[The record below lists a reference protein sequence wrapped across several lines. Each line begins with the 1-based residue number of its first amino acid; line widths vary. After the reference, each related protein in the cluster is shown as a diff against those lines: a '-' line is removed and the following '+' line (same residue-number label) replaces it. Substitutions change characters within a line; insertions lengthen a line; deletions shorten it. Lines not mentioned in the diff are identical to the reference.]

1 MQKSNITQQNLLNN
15 ASFKS
20 NLKIYSDFDAKLS
33 GGHSPVYL
41 RLKAVKRLEH
51 NINLNTKEENKSLAK
66 TFFISQN

>member
-41 RLKAVKRLEH
+41 RLKAVKRIGH